1 MEFSHPSNHRSR
13 FIPCFVALIAAALFG
28 VCVEMRAQL
37 SGLHITEVMARNGA
51 ALFDESGETPD
62 WVEITNFTESPMD
75 LRDYGLSND
84 PDQAFLYRFPP
95 FTLEAGQRVI
105 VFCSGQQLRHLP
117 ELRNLNLKKPVVEGE
132 LFHLDAANP
141 DSFIFHDN
149 GQIQTWLDQSNSAN
163 HASQLDPQKAPVF
176 HPIAPGKYQL
186 CFLTET
192 MISFKCKRYVML
204 EPFYG

>member
-141 DSFIFHDN
+141 DCSSFMTMAKFKPGSIKVIQPTMPHNLIRKKLRSFI
-149 GQIQTWLDQSNSAN
+149 
-163 HASQLDPQKAPVF
+163 QLLQ
-176 HPIAPGKYQL
+176 GKYQL